1 MKTVRL
7 NASELFDVAGLVTI
21 VTGGA
26 SGIGYA
32 YADVMA
38 ANGAVVTLIDRD
50 ADGLAAAT
58 KQLGSG
64 GNKVAGEI
72 ADVTDKAS
80 LHRAVDAV
88 AQRHGRI
95 DVAFA
100 NAGISAG
107 PGFLNTERKRDP
119 QRAVENIPEELWDR
133 VIATNFTSVFHTIQ
147 VVVPHMKATGG
158 RIIVTSSI
166 SATKVEQF
174 VGTPYVVSKAGVA
187 QLVRQVAL
195 ELARYNISVNAIAP
209 GPCVTNIGGGRL
221 QDPGNQA
228 FFAQFSPQHRMAT
241 PDDMQG
247 AALFFASAASK
258 HVTGAHIVIDGGVT
272 LGVAD

>member
-1 MKTVRL
+1 MTRVGLR
-7 NASELFDVAGLVTI
+7 AGDLFDVTGLVTI

-38 ANGAVVTLIDRD
+38 ANGAVATLIDRD
-50 ADGLAAAT
+50 ADGLAAAI
-58 KQLGSG
+58 KRLGSDG
-64 GNKVAGEI
+64 RKVYGEV
-72 ADVTDKAS
+72 ADVTDKVS
-80 LHRAVDAV
+80 LRRAVDAV
-88 AQRHGRI
+88 ARRHGRI
-95 DVAFA
+95 DVVFA

-107 PGFLNTERKRDP
+107 PGFLNTERQRDP
-119 QRAVENIPEELWDR
+119 QRAIENIQDEIWDR
-133 VIATNFTSVFHTIQ
+133 VVATNLSSVFHTIQ
-147 VVVPHMKATGG
+147 VVVPHMKRTGG

-174 VGTPYVVSKAGVA
+174 VGTPYVAAKAGVA
-187 QLVRQVAL
+187 QLVRQIAL
-195 ELARYNISVNAIAP
+195 ELARYNIAVNAIAP

-221 QDPGNQA
+221 RDPGNQA

-247 AALFFASAASK
+247 AALFLASGASK
-258 HVTGAHIVIDGGVT
+258 HVTGAQILIDGGVT

>member
-1 MKTVRL
+1 MKPVRL
-7 NASELFDVAGLVTI
+7 NASELFDVTGLVTI

-50 ADGLAAAT
+50 ADGLAAAI
-58 KQLGSG
+58 KRLGSDG
-64 GNKVAGEI
+64 RKVYGEV
-72 ADVTDKAS
+72 ADVTDKVS
-80 LHRAVDAV
+80 LRRAVDAV
-88 AQRHGRI
+88 ARRHGRI
-95 DVAFA
+95 DVVFA

-119 QRAVENIPEELWDR
+119 QRAVENISEELWDR
-133 VIATNFTSVFHTIQ
+133 VIATNLSSVLHTIQ
-147 VVVPHMKATGG
+147 LVVPHMKAAGG

-195 ELARYNISVNAIAP
+195 ELARYNIAVNAIAP

-221 QDPGNQA
+221 QDPSNQA

-241 PDDMQG
+241 TDDMQG
-247 AALFFASAASK
+247 AALFLASGAAK
-258 HVTGAHIVIDGGVT
+258 HVTGAQILIDGGVT

>member
-1 MKTVRL
+1 VTTVSL
-7 NASELFDVAGLVTI
+7 KAQELFGVKDLATI

-26 SGIGYA
+26 SGIGFA

-38 ANGAVVTLIDRD
+38 TNGAAVTIIDRD
-50 ADGLAAAT
+50 ANGLAAAV
-58 KQLGSG
+58 KKLSSASGS
-64 GNKVAGEI
+64 VRGET

-80 LHRAVDAV
+80 LRRAIDAV

-95 DVAFA
+95 DVVFA

-107 PGFLNTERKRDP
+107 PGFLNTERRRDP
-119 QRAVENIPEELWDR
+119 QRAIENLSEELWDR
-133 VIATNFTSVFHTIQ
+133 IIATNLTSVFHTIQ

-166 SATKVEQF
+166 SATRVEQF
-174 VGTPYVVSKAGVA
+174 VGMPYVAAKAGVA

-195 ELARYNISVNAIAP
+195 ELARYNIAVNAIAP

-241 PDDMQG
+241 PEDMQG
-247 AALFFASAASK
+247 AALFLASGASK
-258 HVTGAHIVIDGGVT
+258 HVTGAEILIDGGVT

>member
-1 MKTVRL
+1 MRL
-7 NASELFDVAGLVTI
+7 NASELFNVAGLVTI

-50 ADGLAAAT
+50 GDGLAAAT
-58 KQLGSG
+58 KQLGSA

-80 LHRAVDAV
+80 LRRAVDVV

>member
-1 MKTVRL
+1 VKPVPLR
-7 NASELFDVAGLVTI
+7 AADLFDVTGLVTV

-26 SGIGYA
+26 SGIGYG
-32 YADVMA
+32 YADVMG
-38 ANGAVVTLIDRD
+38 ANGAEVTLIDRD
-50 ADGLAAAT
+50 ADGLAAAV
-58 KQLGSG
+58 KELASG
-64 GNKVAGEI
+64 GAKVRGET

-80 LHRAVDAV
+80 LRRAVDAV

-95 DVAFA
+95 DVVFA

-107 PGFLNTERKRDP
+107 PGFLTTERKRDP
-119 QRAVENIPEELWDR
+119 QRAVENIADEVWER
-133 VIATNFTSVFHTIQ
+133 VIATNLTSVFHTIQ
-147 VVVPHMKATGG
+147 VVVPHMKQRGG

-174 VGTPYVVSKAGVA
+174 VGMPYVTAKAGVA

-195 ELARYNISVNAIAP
+195 ELARYNIAVNAIAP

-221 QDPGNQA
+221 QDPVNQA

-272 LGVAD
+272 LGVTD

>member
-1 MKTVRL
+1 MPVPIK
-7 NASELFDVAGLVTI
+7 AHDLFDVAGLVTI

-26 SGIGYA
+26 SGIGFA
-32 YADVMA
+32 YAEVMA

-50 ADGLAAAT
+50 PEGLATAIRRLSAG
-58 KQLGSG
+58 QS
-64 GNKVAGEI
+64 VVHGEI

-80 LHRAVDAV
+80 LRRAVDTV
-88 AQRHGRI
+88 VNRHGRL
-95 DVAFA
+95 DVVFA

-107 PGFLNTERKRDP
+107 PGFLNTERRRDP
-119 QRAVENIPEELWDR
+119 QRAVESLPDELWDR
-133 VIATNFTSVFHTIQ
+133 VITTNLTSVFRTIQ

-174 VGTPYVVSKAGVA
+174 VGAPYVAAKAGVA
-187 QLVRQVAL
+187 QLVRQIAL
-195 ELARYNISVNAIAP
+195 ELARYNIAVNAIAP

-221 QDPGNQA
+221 QDPANQA

-241 PDDMQG
+241 PHDMQG
-247 AALFFASAASK
+247 AALYLASGASK
-258 HVTGAHIVIDGGVT
+258 HVTGASILIDGGVT

>member
-1 MKTVRL
+1 M
-7 NASELFDVAGLVTI
+7 SEVPLKSQDLFDVTGLATI

-26 SGIGYA
+26 SGIGLA
-32 YADVMA
+32 YAQVMA
-38 ANGAVVTLIDRD
+38 TNGAAVTLIDRD
-50 ADGLAAAT
+50 AQALVAAT
-58 KQLGSG
+58 KQLSSG
-64 GNKVAGEI
+64 GNQVRGET
-72 ADVTDKAS
+72 ADVTDKAA
-80 LHRAVDAV
+80 LRRAVDAI

-107 PGFLNTERKRDP
+107 PGFLNVERQRDP
-119 QRAVENIPEELWDR
+119 QRALENIPDDLWKR
-133 VIATNFTSVFHTIQ
+133 VIDTNLTSVFHTIQ
-147 VVVPHMKATGG
+147 VVVPHMKARGG

-174 VGTPYVVSKAGVA
+174 VATPYVAAKAGVA

-195 ELARYNISVNAIAP
+195 ELARYNICVNAIAP

-221 QDPGNQA
+221 QDPGNQT

-247 AALFFASAASK
+247 AALFFASAASR

>member
-1 MKTVRL
+1 VKSVPLR
-7 NASELFDVAGLVTI
+7 AADLFDVTGLVTV

-26 SGIGYA
+26 SGIGYG
-32 YADVMA
+32 YADVMG
-38 ANGAVVTLIDRD
+38 ANGAEVTLIDRD
-50 ADGLAAAT
+50 ADGLAAAV
-58 KQLGSG
+58 KELASG
-64 GNKVAGEI
+64 GAKVRGET

-80 LHRAVDAV
+80 LRRAVDAV

-95 DVAFA
+95 DVVFA

-107 PGFLNTERKRDP
+107 PGFLTTERERDP
-119 QRAVENIPEELWDR
+119 QRAVENIADEVWER
-133 VIATNFTSVFHTIQ
+133 VIATNLTSVFHTIQ
-147 VVVPHMKATGG
+147 VVVPHMKQRGG

-174 VGTPYVVSKAGVA
+174 VGMPYVTAKAGVA

-195 ELARYNISVNAIAP
+195 ELARYNIAVNAIAP

-221 QDPGNQA
+221 QDPVNQA

-272 LGVAD
+272 LGVTD